1 MAISLDATVSAM
13 REAMRETIRRYS
25 LSNPNALDE
34 EITKLF
40 LVAAECDEE
49 VEKECVNW
57 FVWKYLPAVCYGPA
71 ERSCGVALRV
81 RTCASSASTL

>member
-1 MAISLDATVSAM
+1 MAISLDAAVSAM

-49 VEKECVNW
+49 VEKECVN
-57 FVWKYLPAVCYGPA
+57 
-71 ERSCGVALRV
+71 
-81 RTCASSASTL
+81 